1 MRNKHQRLR
10 AITTGP
16 LTVNTTV
23 ELALRYTTGR
33 LGFRPGG
40 NLWLFYDIRQY
51 TQQRT
56 QHLLPDD
63 GLVVN
68 GPPAPPGPARC
79 WPAGRSCGRSTR
91 FPSCRSSCTVSTSP
105 VRAAKLCPGETVTLL
120 LRSQPEG
127 FALPQNAIE
136 AFHFW
141 LVEDPT
147 GALRFEH
154 APGEKYHYYQ
164 PRDAQL
170 SVLQSNPLTIAAGAA
185 TNIRVHCPSLST
197 GRTTARLRA
206 EDAYGNP
213 ARLPNR
219 PLTGQS
225 CTDGARCGAALGLPL
240 TVASSAERKTL
251 PPSPARPGTWSLPS
265 AAHSTR

>member
-1 MRNKHQRLR
+1 MRVERERLR
-10 AITTGP
+10 VVATGP
-16 LTVNTTV
+16 LTVATTV
-23 ELALRYTTGR
+23 ELALRYTVGR
-33 LGFRPGG
+33 CGFRAGG

-56 QHLLPDD
+56 QHLLPD
-63 GLVVN
+63 GGIVVT
-68 GPPAPPGPARC
+68 GPAGTT
-79 WPAGRSCGRSTR
+79 WTGAMLADGRVVRTLDTIPQLPEFLYGLHVT
-91 FPSCRSSCTVSTSP
+91 CTGGE
-105 VRAAKLCPGETVTLL
+105 LGPGEAVTAR
-120 LRSQPEG
+120 LRSQPDG
-127 FALPQNAIE
+127 FALPQNAID

-185 TNIRVHCPSLST
+185 TNIRIHCPSLST

-213 ARLPNR
+213 AQFPA
-219 PLTGQS
+219 Q
-225 CTDGARCGAALGLPL
+225 PL
-240 TVASSAERKTL
+240 TVASSVEQRTV
-251 PPSPARPGTWSLPS
+251 PPIAGPLRTWGLPS
-265 AAHSTR
+265 AARSTR